1 MPTVRPRPFPSD
13 PLIFWEFKPPA
24 SPVPALLSGERVK
37 AFSKY
42 PNAYVKCSG
51 THWLPETAKHAGEA
65 TLDLLSTYGKDR
77 LLFGT

>member
-1 MPTVRPRPFPSD
+1 MPTVRPRPFSSD
-13 PLIFWEFKPPA
+13 ADLLGIPRA
-24 SPVPALLSGERVK
+24 SPVLLPALLSGERVK

-77 LLFGT
+77 LMFGT